1 MEVSWVKSNSPYLVR
16 GTKPWS
22 KLRDTEKNR
31 NKNVCFEWCYY
42 NIKDFFSPI
51 HMKSVHQL
59 CLSKK
64 HEKYTCKKCTP
75 YHKEFLWSLWMI
87 QKYFCKEILHAGHLQ
102 ALMGLRNLPWQL
114 QVMLLPLNIGEA
126 MHNHRQ
132 P

>member
-1 MEVSWVKSNSPYLVR
+1 MKSNSPYLVR

-51 HMKSVHQL
+51 HMKIVHQL

-64 HEKYTCKKCTP
+64 HEKYTNVKNV
-75 YHKEFLWSLWMI
+75 
-87 QKYFCKEILHAGHLQ
+87 LHTTNSSCDLY
-102 ALMGLRNLPWQL
+102 
-114 QVMLLPLNIGEA
+114 E
-126 MHNHRQ
+126 
-132 P
+132 